1 VKRWISSL
9 RLHILLPVLVMTL
22 VLVVGMTVMVSRTWI
37 GTNLRQESE
46 KNAAFFDAIAQ
57 VISRTVT
64 QSVADSRSIMADDRV
79 AEYAR
84 LQYGSDAE
92 LIHARVDC
100 RDYLRTEINRH
111 SAIYGLLFMRPDGS
125 LFGALPYSNVFK
137 DDRSDVSLPDA
148 VIDQILGVPSGQTM
162 WIGPLSGSEVYGF
175 ESEKLPKSV
184 MVVTWRSVSVKAGEC
199 YALMLMDESVFEE
212 MLTLLPDAGSTVHV
226 FSESGGE
233 FFRMG
238 NDSGLDMEELLAEGN
253 NGRIV
258 RNDQGQA
265 YGIFSMPMN
274 DSGWTLVR
282 EVFMEDSIQN
292 IRKLQRMVWV
302 LAFVALF
309 VMLGIYYLW
318 LRGFMRSFN
327 ALKKDIIRLGQG
339 NLEPV
344 SDEVTSIE
352 EFDSIRRELNNTG
365 RLLGQHMETIRR
377 MEREKL
383 EQEMNDLHSVLAPHM
398 IFNSIT
404 AIRWMAT
411 FMGAEPVSDM
421 LIELSEVIR
430 PVLREWRV
438 QWTIREE
445 LAHISHYTKL
455 MDLRYANNFKLECHV
470 AEGLE
475 EEIIPQFT
483 LQPLIENAGQ
493 HGGNPAG
500 PLITTVR
507 VTGEGEWIW
516 LTVADNGTTIQP
528 EKIEE
533 IRENLRTGARNH
545 GIGLINVYSRLVLC
559 KGKDST
565 LDIEA
570 LPEGGTVVKLGWKRD
585 IRLKSGCSRS

>member
-1 VKRWISSL
+1 MKRWISSL
-9 RLHILLPVLVMTL
+9 RLHILLPILVMTL

-37 GTNLRQESE
+37 GMNLRQESE

-57 VISRTVT
+57 VISRTVI

-84 LQYGSDAE
+84 LQYGSNAA
-92 LIHARVDC
+92 LIHARMDC

-125 LFGALPYSNVFK
+125 LFGALPYGNVFK

-148 VIDQILGVPSGQTM
+148 VIDQILNVPSGQTV
-162 WIGPLSGSEVYGF
+162 WIGPLSGSEIYGF

-184 MVVTWRSVSVKAGEC
+184 MAVTWRSVSVKAGEC
-199 YALMLMDESVFEE
+199 YALMLMDESVFKEL
-212 MLTLLPDAGSTVHV
+212 LTLLPDARSTVHV
-226 FSESGGE
+226 FSESGE
-233 FFRMG
+233 AFFRMG
-238 NDSGLDMEELLAEGN
+238 SDSGLGTEVLLAEGSS
-253 NGRIV
+253 GRIV

-282 EVFMEDSIQN
+282 EVSMEDSMKT
-292 IRKLQRMVWV
+292 IRKLQRMVWM
-302 LAFVALF
+302 LAFAALF
-309 VMLGIYYLW
+309 VMLGIYCLW
-318 LRGFMRSFN
+318 LRSFMRSFN
-327 ALKKDIIRLGQG
+327 DLKNDIIRLGQG

-344 SDEVTSIE
+344 SDETTSIE

-398 IFNSIT
+398 IYNSIT
-404 AIRWMAT
+404 AIRWMAI

-421 LIELSEVIR
+421 LIELGEVIR

-445 LAHISHYTKL
+445 LEHIGHYAKL
-455 MDLRYANNFKLECHV
+455 MDLRYANNFKLECQV
-470 AEGLE
+470 AEGLDE
-475 EEIIPQFT
+475 ELIPQFT

-493 HGGNPAG
+493 HGGNPEG
-500 PLITTVR
+500 PLVTTVR
-507 VTGEGEWIW
+507 VTDDGDWIR
-516 LTVADNGTTIQP
+516 LTVADNGDTIQS
-528 EKIEE
+528 ERIEE
-533 IRENLRTGARNH
+533 IRESLRTGVRDH
-545 GIGLINVYSRLVLC
+545 GIGLVNVYSRLVLC

-565 LDIEA
+565 LDIEV
-570 LPEGGTVVKLGWKRD
+570 LPEGGTMVTLRWKRD
-585 IRLKSGCSRS
+585 AGTGDKGI